1 MFSKAIIQTGTSLQ
15 QDSPEWSGQP
25 LHRAAAYDAA
35 HPHCRVDFYGSPLRS
50 SRLLHALERNHMPT
64 LRTLLLSGVFLVLL
78 GWTGLLH
85 GQSTGTIRGT
95 VTDPTGAI
103 IPGALVNTT
112 NTATGLKRTEKTNES
127 GIYVFTDLPIGS
139 YTLEVNAT
147 GFAPRRLTDATLL
160 TGQSLGLDVTL
171 DVGSAG
177 EQVTITS
184 ARDLIQTS
192 TSEVATSV
200 DQQQMQDLP
209 LNARNPLQLT
219 QLTPGAA
226 LTTVGTESGQQD
238 NVGLTVNGL
247 RPTQNNYQLDGALYV
262 NRFFDSVPVLPS
274 PDGLQEFTIQAA
286 NFSAEYGGAGALVQ
300 LSSRSGTNQLHGAA
314 FEFIR
319 NTVLDARNYFNR
331 APSATS
337 PFKLNQF
344 GGTVGGP
351 IIIPHLYNG
360 RDRTFFFFSSE
371 DLQRR
376 SSPNS
381 ATIFLPTAAELA
393 GTFGSTAIHNPTT
406 GVAYANNQI
415 TTPLDPLSAAVANA
429 FIRPNYSSPGYT
441 AATGA
446 LIINPNANID
456 QTQYLIKVDHNVS
469 QANHFSARYF
479 YVEDNFQRAF
489 NAPFGFY
496 ANNEFRNQSLTLADT
511 QVISN
516 TLTATLYASAGRFAR
531 TQIPVSPGLQNLQ
544 TLGANV
550 PLGTTNIPVFTGV
563 RANISG
569 FVDLFSGGALT
580 QDPTTF
586 EFRAQAVKVAGRHT
600 ISFGATYER
609 TRIDATDFSY
619 TPGDNTFNGQ
629 RSGNAVADFYLGL
642 DSTFFQ
648 DNGRKFYL
656 RENRVGLYV
665 QDDFKLNRNLT
676 INAGLRWD
684 PWLPPIDLNNT
695 LVGFIPG
702 KQSTVAPNA
711 PLGLQFNGDSGI
723 QPSIYQKNYK
733 DFAPRVGFAYNV
745 DGKGATVVR
754 GAYGL
759 FYGFPEGL
767 LYQRTD
773 QNQPVN
779 LYLQI
784 NNPVGTWD
792 NPYAGYPG
800 GDPFPRGKVS
810 PSQFSNYQFILPFAG
825 GVLNPNSKVEY
836 TQAYNLTVEQQMPA
850 GFVMSLA
857 YVGNHALHIDGSLY
871 LNPALPTPG
880 IVSTVANENSRR
892 LYPGLGAVTE
902 DTPYEYAIYNALQLN
917 VTRRAQHGLTVL
929 GNVTFSKAIDN
940 SSDATELATGPPNP
954 LNTQSSRGPADYDQT
969 VRFNAAVDY
978 IFPTYRGNH
987 FAQAFL
993 NGWEGNLIANI
1004 FTGLPFTVLSGT
1016 DRSLSGVGNDY
1027 ADIVPGVNPH
1037 ITTPG
1042 LTRVQQFFNPAAFAM
1057 AALGTYGNS
1066 SRNSLRGP
1074 GFEEVDLSLF
1084 RNFFPERRVHG
1095 QFRIE
1100 GFDVLN
1106 HANLANPVSTL
1117 SSAAVG
1123 SITST
1128 LATSSTNLGP
1138 RVFQFGA
1145 KILF

>member
-1 MFSKAIIQTGTSLQ
+1 M
-15 QDSPEWSGQP
+15 
-25 LHRAAAYDAA
+25 
-35 HPHCRVDFYGSPLRS
+35 RS
-50 SRLLHALERNHMPT
+50 SLRN
-64 LRTLLLSGVFLVLL
+64 LLLTGVLLVLL
-78 GWTGLLH
+78 GWTGFLH
-85 GQSTGTIRGT
+85 AQSTGTIRGT
-95 VTDPTGAI
+95 ITDSSGANIPAATVTAS
-103 IPGALVNTT
+103 
-112 NTATGLKRTEKTNES
+112 NTATGLKRTEKTNDS

-147 GFAPRRLTDATLL
+147 GFANKRLTDATLL
-160 TGQSLGLDVTL
+160 TGQSLGLDITL
-171 DVGSAG
+171 DIGAAG
-177 EQVTITS
+177 EEVTVTS
-184 ARDLIQTS
+184 ARDLIQTA

-200 DQQQMQDLP
+200 DQEQMQDLP

-219 QLTPGAA
+219 ELTPGAA

-247 RPTQNNYQLDGALYV
+247 RATQNNYQLDGALYI

-300 LSSRSGTNQLHGAA
+300 LSSRSGTNQLHGSA
-314 FEFIR
+314 FEFFR

-331 APSATS
+331 APNPVS

-351 IIIPHLYNG
+351 IVIPHLYNG
-360 RDRTFFFFSSE
+360 KDKTFFFFSAE

-393 GTFGSTAIHNPTT
+393 GNFGTTAIHNPTT
-406 GVAYANNQI
+406 GVAYTNNQI
-415 TTPLDPLSAAVANA
+415 TTPIDPLSAAVAKA
-429 FIRPNYSSPGYT
+429 FITPYYTSPGYNAT
-441 AATGA
+441 TGA
-446 LIINPNANID
+446 LTINPNANID

-469 QANHFSARYF
+469 ATNHFSARYF

-496 ANNEFRNQSLTLADT
+496 AANDFRNQSLTLSDT
-511 QVISN
+511 QVLSN
-516 TLTATLYASAGRFAR
+516 TLTSAVFVSAGRFAR
-531 TQIPVSPGLQNLQ
+531 TQIPISPGLQNLQ
-544 TLGANV
+544 TLGASV
-550 PLGTTNIPVFTGV
+550 PLGTANVPVFTGV

-586 EFRAQAVKVAGRHT
+586 ELRAQAVKVAGRHT
-600 ISFGATYER
+600 LTFGGTYER
-609 TRIDATDFSY
+609 SRIDATDFSY

-656 RENRVGLYV
+656 RENRVGLFV
-665 QDDFKLNRNLT
+665 QDDFKLSRDLT
-676 INAGLRWD
+676 INAGIRWD
-684 PWLPPIDLNNT
+684 PWLPPADLNNT

-702 KQSTVAPNA
+702 KQSIVAPNA
-711 PLGLQFNGDSGI
+711 PLGLLFNGDPNI
-723 QPSIYQKNYK
+723 QASIFQKNYK

-745 DGKGATVVR
+745 GGKGFTTVH
-754 GAYGL
+754 GAYGI

-784 NNPVGTWD
+784 NNPAGTWD

-800 GDPFPRGKVS
+800 GDPFPRAHLT
-810 PSQFSNYQFILPFAG
+810 PSQFGNYTFVLPFAG
-825 GVLNPNSKVEY
+825 GVLNPNSRVEY
-836 TQAYNLTVEQQMPA
+836 TQAYNLTIEQQMPA
-850 GFVMSLA
+850 GFVMALA
-857 YVGNHALHIDGSLY
+857 YVGNHALHVEGSRY
-871 LNPALPTPG
+871 LNPALPVPG
-880 IVSTVANENSRR
+880 VVSTVANENSRR
-892 LYPGLGAVTE
+892 LYPGLGAVTV
-902 DTPYEYAIYNALQLN
+902 DDSYEYAIYNALQLSL
-917 VTRRAQHGLTVL
+917 TRRMQHGLTVL
-929 GNVTFSKAIDN
+929 GNVTFSKTIDN

-954 LNTQSSRGPADYDQT
+954 LNFQSSRGPADFDQT
-969 VRFNAAVDY
+969 VRFNAAINYV
-978 IFPTYRGNH
+978 FPQYHGNH
-987 FAQAFL
+987 VTEAVL
-993 NGWEGNLIANI
+993 NGWEGNLIANVY
-1004 FTGLPFTVLSGT
+1004 TGLPFTVLSGT
-1016 DRSLSGVGNDY
+1016 DRSLSGVGGDY
-1027 ADIVPGVNPH
+1027 ADVVPGVNPH
-1037 ITTPG
+1037 ALTPG
-1042 LTRVQQFFNPAAFAM
+1042 MTRAQEFFNPAAFAP

-1084 RNFFPERRVHG
+1084 RNLFPERRIHG
-1095 QFRIE
+1095 QFRAE
-1100 GFDVLN
+1100 GFNVLN

-1117 SSAAVG
+1117 SAAGVG

-1128 LATSSTNLGP
+1128 VATSSANLGP

>member
-1 MFSKAIIQTGTSLQ
+1 M
-15 QDSPEWSGQP
+15 
-25 LHRAAAYDAA
+25 
-35 HPHCRVDFYGSPLRS
+35 
-50 SRLLHALERNHMPT
+50 RLFFR
-64 LRTLLLSGVFLVLL
+64 RLLLSTMTPILFTCTGVLL
-78 GWTGLLH
+78 A
-85 GQSTGTIRGT
+85 QSTGTIRGT
-95 VTDPTGAI
+95 VTDASGAN
-103 IPGALVNTT
+103 IPNALVNAT
-112 NTATGLKRTEKTNES
+112 NTATGLKRAGTTNGE
-127 GIYVFTDLPIGS
+127 GIYVFTDLPIGP
-139 YTLEVNAT
+139 YTLEISAT
-147 GFAPRRLTDATLL
+147 GFSPRRLTDATLL
-160 TGQSLGLDVTL
+160 TGQSLGLDAAL
-171 DVGSAG
+171 DVGGTG
-177 EQVTITS
+177 EQITVTS
-184 ARDLIQTS
+184 ARDLIQTA

-200 DQQQMQDLP
+200 NQEQMQDLP

-219 QLTPGAA
+219 ELTPGAA

-247 RPTQNNYQLDGALYV
+247 RPTQNNYQLDGALYI

-274 PDGLQEFTIQAA
+274 PDGLQEFTIQSA

-300 LSSRSGTNQLHGAA
+300 LSSRSGTNQLHGSA
-314 FEFIR
+314 FEFFR

-331 APSATS
+331 APNPIS

-351 IIIPHLYNG
+351 IVIPHFYNG
-360 RDRTFFFFSSE
+360 KDRTFFFFSSE

-381 ATIFLPTAAELA
+381 ATIYLPTAAQLA
-393 GTFGSTAIHNPTT
+393 GNFGSTAIHNPAT
-406 GVAYANNQI
+406 GMAYTNNQI
-415 TTPLDPLSAAVANA
+415 TTPINPLSAAVAAA
-429 FIRPNYSSPGYT
+429 FITPNYSSPGYNPT
-441 AATGA
+441 TGA

-456 QTQYLIKVDHNVS
+456 QTQYLVKVDHS
-469 QANHFSARYF
+469 ISGSNHFSARYF

-496 ANNEFRNQSLTLADT
+496 AANRFRNQSLTLADS

-516 TLTATLYASAGRFAR
+516 TLTATVYASAGRFAR

-550 PLGTTNIPVFTGV
+550 PLGTANIPVFTGV

-569 FVDLFSGGALT
+569 YVNLFSGGALT

-586 EFRAQAVKVAGRHT
+586 EARAQVVKVAGRHT
-600 ISFGATYER
+600 LTIGGTYER
-609 TRIDATDFSY
+609 TRVDATDFSY

-656 RENRVGLYV
+656 RENRVGVFV
-665 QDDFKLNRNLT
+665 QDDFKASRDLT

-695 LVGFIPG
+695 LVGFVPG

-711 PLGLQFNGDSGI
+711 PPGLQFNGDAGI
-723 QPSIYQKNYK
+723 EASIFQKNYK
-733 DFAPRVGFAYNV
+733 NFAPRLGFAYNFA
-745 DGKGATVVR
+745 GKGTTVLR

-784 NNPVGTWD
+784 NNPAGTWD
-792 NPYAGYPG
+792 NPYSGYAGG
-800 GDPFPRGKVS
+800 NPFPRAHLT
-810 PSQFSNYQFILPFAG
+810 PSQFANYQFVLPFAG

-857 YVGNHALHIDGSLY
+857 YVGNHALHVEGSRY
-871 LNPALPTPG
+871 LNPALPVAGVT
-880 IVSTVANENSRR
+880 STVANENARR
-892 LYPGLGAVTE
+892 LYPGLGAATIA
-902 DTPYEYAIYNALQLN
+902 DSYEYAIYNALQLN
-917 VTRRAQHGLTVL
+917 VTHSMKRGLKVL
-929 GNVTFSKAIDN
+929 ANVTFSKTIDN
-940 SSDATELATGPPNP
+940 SSDATELAVGPPNP
-954 LNTQSSRGPADYDQT
+954 LNLQSSRGVADFDQT
-969 VRFNAAVDY
+969 IRFNAAVNY
-978 IFPTYRGNH
+978 IFPKYKGNR
-987 FAQAFL
+987 FAGNVL
-993 NGWEGNLIANI
+993 NDWEGNLIANLY
-1004 FTGLPFTVLSGT
+1004 TGLPFTVLSGT
-1016 DRSLSGVGNDY
+1016 DRSLSGVGGDY
-1027 ADIVPGVNPH
+1027 ADVVPGVNLRSRNVAFSRP
-1037 ITTPG
+1037 
-1042 LTRVQQFFNPAAFAM
+1042 QQYFNPAAFAP

-1066 SRNSLRGP
+1066 TRNSLRGP
-1074 GFEEVDLSLF
+1074 GFEELDLSLF
-1084 RNFFPERRVHG
+1084 RNFFLEHRIHG
-1095 QFRIE
+1095 QFRAE
-1100 GFDVLN
+1100 GFNVLN
-1106 HANLANPVSTL
+1106 HANLANPVSSL

-1128 LATSSTNLGP
+1128 VANSSANLGP

-1145 KILF
+1145 KVLF

>member
-1 MFSKAIIQTGTSLQ
+1 MRISL
-15 QDSPEWSGQP
+15 
-25 LHRAAAYDAA
+25 RK
-35 HPHCRVDFYGSPLRS
+35 
-50 SRLLHALERNHMPT
+50 
-64 LRTLLLSGVFLVLL
+64 LLLSGVLLVLL
-78 GWTGLLH
+78 GWTAFLTA
-85 GQSTGTIRGT
+85 QSTGTIRGT
-95 VTDPTGAI
+95 VTDSSGAN
-103 IPGALVNTT
+103 IPGADVLVT
-112 NTATGLKRTEKTNES
+112 NTATGLKRAEKTNDS
-127 GIYVFTDLPIGS
+127 GIYVFTDLPIGA
-139 YTLEVNAT
+139 YTLQVDAS
-147 GFAPRRLTDATLL
+147 GFAPKRLTDATLL
-160 TGQSLGLDVTL
+160 TGQSLGLDVALAIGAT
-171 DVGSAG
+171 G
-177 EQVTITS
+177 EQVTVTS
-184 ARDLIQTS
+184 ARDLIQTA

-200 DQQQMQDLP
+200 DQEQMQDLP

-247 RPTQNNYQLDGALYV
+247 RATQNNYQLDGALYV

-300 LSSRSGTNQLHGAA
+300 LSSRSGTNQLHGSA
-314 FEFIR
+314 FEFFR
-319 NTVLDARNYFNR
+319 NTVLDARNFFNR
-331 APSATS
+331 APNPTS

-351 IIIPHLYNG
+351 ISIPHLYSG
-360 RDRTFFFFSSE
+360 KDRTFFFFSAE

-381 ATIFLPTAAELA
+381 ATIFLPTAAQLA
-393 GTFGSTAIHNPTT
+393 GNFGSTAIHNPTT
-406 GVAYANNQI
+406 GVAYTNNQI
-415 TTPLDPLSAAVANA
+415 TTPINPLSAAVAAA
-429 FIRPNYSSPGYT
+429 FITPNYTSPGYNAT
-441 AATGA
+441 TGA
-446 LIINPNANID
+446 LTINPNANID
-456 QTQYLIKVDHNVS
+456 QTQYLFKVDHSVS
-469 QANHFSARYF
+469 ATNHFSARYF

-496 ANNEFRNQSLTLADT
+496 AENKFRNQSLTLADT

-516 TLTATLYASAGRFAR
+516 SLTGTVFVSAGRFAR

-550 PLGTTNIPVFTGV
+550 PLGTTNVPVFTGV

-569 FVDLFSGGALT
+569 FVNLFSGGALT
-580 QDPTTF
+580 QDPSTF
-586 EFRAQAVKVAGRHT
+586 ELRAQAVKVAGRHT
-600 ISFGATYER
+600 VTFGGTYER

-656 RENRVGLYV
+656 RENRVGLFV
-665 QDDFKLNRNLT
+665 QDDFKISNELT
-676 INAGLRWD
+676 INAGVRWD

-695 LVGFIPG
+695 LVGFVPG

-711 PLGLQFNGDSGI
+711 PLGLQFNGDAGI
-723 QPSIYQKNYK
+723 QPSIFQTNYK

-745 DGKGATVVR
+745 AGKGETVVR

-779 LYLQI
+779 LFLQI
-784 NNPVGTWD
+784 NNPAGTWD
-792 NPYAGYPG
+792 NPYAGYAG
-800 GDPFPRGKVS
+800 GDPFPRAKIN
-810 PSQFSNYQFILPFAG
+810 PSQFAGYQFILPFAG

-836 TQAYNLTVEQQMPA
+836 TQAYNLTVEQQIPA

-857 YVGNHALHIDGSLY
+857 YVGNHAVHVEGSRY
-871 LNPALPTPG
+871 LNPALPVAG
-880 IVSTVANENSRR
+880 VVSTVANENARR
-892 LYPGLGAVTE
+892 LYPGLGAVTV
-902 DTPYEYAIYNALQLN
+902 DDSYEYAIYNALQLN
-917 VTRRAQHGLTVL
+917 ITRRMQHGLTVL
-929 GNVTFSKAIDN
+929 GNVTFSKTIDN

-954 LNTQSSRGPADYDQT
+954 LNVQSSRGVADFDQT
-969 VRFNAAVDY
+969 VRFNAAVNY
-978 IFPTYRGNH
+978 IFPSYKGNH
-987 FAQAFL
+987 YAQAVL
-993 NGWEGNLIANI
+993 NGWEGNLISDI

-1027 ADIVPGVNPH
+1027 ADVVPGVNPH
-1037 ITTPG
+1037 ALTPG
-1042 LTRVQQFFNPAAFAM
+1042 LNRSQQFFNPAAFAP

-1066 SRNSLRGP
+1066 TRNSLRGP

-1084 RNFFPERRVHG
+1084 RNFFPERRIHG
-1095 QFRIE
+1095 QFRAE
-1100 GFDVLN
+1100 GFNVLN
-1106 HANLANPVSTL
+1106 HPNLANPVSTL